1 MRVRLRPQV
10 GLSRNSFIRV
20 AGVFIKGC
28 KKVGLTCPH
37 FCFWLETMSSLSQRT
52 TSAETALARKLTLIF
67 YNDSA
72 VPNSPIKNLTEHI

>member
-10 GLSRNSFIRV
+10 GLSRNSFTHV
-20 AGVFIKGC
+20 AGIFIHGC

-37 FCFWLETMSSLSQRT
+37 FCFWLEMMSSLSQLM

-67 YNDSA
+67 IMT
-72 VPNSPIKNLTEHI
+72 VPRLIGLLNLTEHI